1 MASQNSG
8 IQLTKG
14 TGDLE
19 KVVLN
24 HKGASAEVY
33 LWGATLTSYKPASGK
48 ENIFVSPGAKFDGVK
63 AIRGGV
69 PVVFPQFGQPDKAMA
84 QHGFARTSMWVVAG

>member
-1 MASQNSG
+1 
-8 IQLTKG
+8 
-14 TGDLE
+14 LE

-69 PVVFPQFGQPDKAMA
+69 PVVFPQWLSMALREQACGWWLAGTTRKIQPKS
-84 QHGFARTSMWVVAG
+84 HSP